1 MPAPTFIPGWENG
14 PGTLFSGMK
23 RLLRRWVGPGIV
35 LFVLWRWAPRG
46 EAPPLGIRDGRL
58 SPCPASPNA
67 VSSTADDESHAIE
80 PLATRGRMD
89 QAWIHCRSAV
99 TAEPGSR
106 LVHESPGYMRFE
118 ITTRWLRFVDDL
130 EFLADPG
137 TLGIPDRIQRSRDQP
152 SAGRTDP
159 CPASRA
165 HGCPRSGNATAP
177 RRSRLPNGS
186 LKPPGPPTK

>member
-137 TLGIPDRIQRSRDQP
+137 SGRIQVRSGSRIGYSDLGTNRRRVERIRVRHQELMAAPGPETPP
-152 SAGRTDP
+152 SPGD
-159 CPASRA
+159 PASR
-165 HGCPRSGNATAP
+165 TAP
-177 RRSRLPNGS
+177 
-186 LKPPGPPTK
+186 